1 MAATSMESVMTS
13 RLTREARMPSVPMET
28 PSLTEMVLIS
38 MGVPPAA
45 RTPSL
50 TRWAMRR
57 WLKLQGMVSIH
68 SCATPTMGRA
78 RSSSEKPMD
87 LSWERAGARAGPS
100 VMAALLRL
108 RGSDME
114 VPYEV
119 EADVG
124 SRYMVGAEA
133 RGFKGDDARIVVT
146 GRRRLRN
153 PRAAARKT
161 PHPNPLPQERPLQ
174 NPEAVARKTPHPAL
188 SPRRGKSRRPQGFLT
203 PHTVALPGERG
214 LYAKISQE
222 RD

>member
-1 MAATSMESVMTS
+1 MAPAGMVLSQPTMTTRASNEWPMAATSMESVMTS
-13 RLTREARMPSVPMET
+13 RLTSEARMPSVPMET

-45 RTPSL
+45 RTPSF

-114 VPYEV
+114 GPCV
-119 EADVG
+119 
-124 SRYMVGAEA
+124 
-133 RGFKGDDARIVVT
+133 
-146 GRRRLRN
+146 N
-153 PRAAARKT
+153 W
-161 PHPNPLPQERPLQ
+161 
-174 NPEAVARKTPHPAL
+174 
-188 SPRRGKSRRPQGFLT
+188 
-203 PHTVALPGERG
+203 
-214 LYAKISQE
+214 
-222 RD
+222 

>member
-1 MAATSMESVMTS
+1 MFRRARTMAPAGMVLSQPTMTTRASNEWPMAATSMESVMTS
-13 RLTREARMPSVPMET
+13 RLTSEARMPSVPMET

-114 VPYEV
+114 GPRVMGT
-119 EADVG
+119 EAV

-133 RGFKGDDARIVVT
+133 GGFKGWARVRPASR
-146 GRRRLRN
+146 GRGRPTMSEVWRTLKEC
-153 PRAAARKT
+153 RAW
-161 PHPNPLPQERPLQ
+161 
-174 NPEAVARKTPHPAL
+174 
-188 SPRRGKSRRPQGFLT
+188 SGFSGRG
-203 PHTVALPGERG
+203 
-214 LYAKISQE
+214 
-222 RD
+222 

>member
-1 MAATSMESVMTS
+1 MFRRARAMAPAGMVLSQPTMTTRASKEWPMAATSMESVMTS
-13 RLTREARMPSVPMET
+13 RLTSEARMPSVPMET

-114 VPYEV
+114 DPVVV
-119 EADVG
+119 EDGSGFALHGGGGGAGIQGWGVG
-124 SRYMVGAEA
+124 
-133 RGFKGDDARIVVT
+133 VVT
-146 GRRRLRN
+146 WPETDDLRLE
-153 PRAAARKT
+153 PEGGL
-161 PHPNPLPQERPLQ
+161 HPEDPYN
-174 NPEAVARKTPHPAL
+174 A
-188 SPRRGKSRRPQGFLT
+188 SPPWRG
-203 PHTVALPGERG
+203 
-214 LYAKISQE
+214 
-222 RD
+222 

>member
-1 MAATSMESVMTS
+1 
-13 RLTREARMPSVPMET
+13 MPSVPIDT

-45 RTPSL
+45 RMPSF

-114 VPYEV
+114 DPVVV
-119 EADVG
+119 EADVD

-133 RGFKGDDARIVVT
+133 RGFKGLAVVS
-146 GRRRLRN
+146 G
-153 PRAAARKT
+153 
-161 PHPNPLPQERPLQ
+161 Q
-174 NPEAVARKTPHPAL
+174 
-188 SPRRGKSRRPQGFLT
+188 
-203 PHTVALPGERG
+203 LPGTALGAAGSTAGGGG
-214 LYAKISQE
+214 LTDAGVLA
-222 RD
+222 DLP